1 MSATHNSYLRD
12 SQEYIQKQVLGELYK
27 AEEELGS
34 LKLLALS
41 DFIPL
46 TCLCTLECHS
56 NLWCVQ
62 AQGCDGDFLQSV
74 CHTLYSDKH
83 KIFSVFSIQKL
94 IFTERR

>member
-1 MSATHNSYLRD
+1 MSATHNSDLRD

-46 TCLCTLECHS
+46 TCVHLNVTQIFVVYRHRAVMGTS
-56 NLWCVQ
+56 FRQ
-62 AQGCDGDFLQSV
+62 

-83 KIFSVFSIQKL
+83 KIFSVFFSIQKL